1 MKNWKAPSKILL
13 LFGVCLAAF
22 FVLRLFVPSEYAL
35 LVLGIPGAIFVSY
48 MANLGVNMVRN
59 PPPPPGK
66 SDIKNKADPQ

>member
-13 LFGVCLAAF
+13 LFAVCLTVF
-22 FVLRLFVPSEYAL
+22 LVLRLFVPSEYAL

-48 MANLGVNMVRN
+48 MANLGANMVRN

-66 SDIKNKADPQ
+66 PHIKNEADPQ